1 MIRLATGSGPL
12 EIRCYGMNFHV
23 DLDCFRG
30 PMDLL
35 LYLVRKHEI
44 DITDIPIAMITD
56 QFLKHMAILESLDV
70 NAVGDF
76 LDLAT
81 ILMEIKSRMV
91 LPQMDEVPDMV
102 EDPRDEL
109 VQRLLEYK
117 QLRDAASLLEERGQQ
132 WQLRRARLANDLP
145 PRRME
150 IGDQPIQ
157 EVELW
162 DLVSAFGRVLR
173 DVQQIQPSNIVY
185 DETPIQTHMQR
196 IYQRLKDEQQIAFS
210 DMFDQRMHKSRMI
223 GVFLAVLELV
233 RHHSVDTRQD
243 QLHGE
248 IWIIP
253 GEQFQEGSAFS
264 DIDEYRG
271 SALES
276 EGTSELSQ

>member
-1 MIRLATGSGPL
+1 
-12 EIRCYGMNFHV
+12 MNFHV
-23 DLDCFRG
+23 DLDSFRG

-56 QFLKHMAILESLDV
+56 QFLQHLTILEALDV

-117 QLRDAASLLEERGQQ
+117 QFRDAASLLEERGQQ

-145 PRRME
+145 PRRTE
-150 IGDQPIQ
+150 IGDQPIR

-173 DVQQIQPSNIVY
+173 DVQQVQPSNIVY

-196 IYQRLKDEQQIAFS
+196 IYQRLHNEQQVAFS

-253 GEQFQEGSAFS
+253 GGQFQQGDEFSDVDEYGGSAP
-264 DIDEYRG
+264 
-271 SALES
+271 AS
-276 EGTSELSQ
+276 EDTSELSQ